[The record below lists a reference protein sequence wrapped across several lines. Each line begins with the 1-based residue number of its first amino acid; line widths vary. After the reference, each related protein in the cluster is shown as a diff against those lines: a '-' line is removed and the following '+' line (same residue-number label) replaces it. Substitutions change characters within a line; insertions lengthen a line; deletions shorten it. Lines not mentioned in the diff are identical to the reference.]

1 MASNE
6 LLVMGPGSECH
17 IFSFNTGTRINQSH
31 SYRQI
36 LSRPGIIYSVV
47 RKLVQRKH
55 MLYRTHRLK
64 IHHLV
69 NGKFYYIFRLAMHN
83 LIMLFERGIFLLTFE
98 NNDAAQISIPLQS
111 SGRYCRNVQGIASR
125 VIRGFFDFRFFCHT
139 YSWANQI
146 CLFSFFLACVGFN
159 VALVHVSGPHQ
170 KLGLEEDGQDLD
182 QDVHPDIGRLRQGS
196 YVTFI
201 RLIEDKQH

>member
-1 MASNE
+1 
-6 LLVMGPGSECH
+6 
-17 IFSFNTGTRINQSH
+17 
-31 SYRQI
+31 
-36 LSRPGIIYSVV
+36 
-47 RKLVQRKH
+47 
-55 MLYRTHRLK
+55 
-64 IHHLV
+64 
-69 NGKFYYIFRLAMHN
+69 MHN